1 MLKTFLITIN
11 LQIFLYATNQIVLV
25 VNEKENSS
33 KAILRCF
40 EGNKQIFK
48 DIDVNLGKYGLAWGI
63 SDISLS
69 HDKNEPQ
76 KREGDKK
83 APLGIFHLTSVFGYA
98 PTVKTK
104 MPYIHAT
111 KDLICVDTST
121 HKNYNQIITM
131 PTKKPKSFEYM
142 RRDDAQYQLGIV
154 VEHNKQQQPLGGSC
168 IFLHVQKKPDAPTAG
183 CTSMRY
189 EDIKK
194 IVGWLDK
201 EKNPILI
208 QVPKKYLD
216 AVQKLYPELSMSP

>member
-1 MLKTFLITIN
+1 MLKTFLILIN
-11 LQIFLYATNQIVLV
+11 LQIFLYAANQIVLV
-25 VNEKENSS
+25 VSEKEDSS

-63 SDISLS
+63 SNISLS

-98 PTVKTK
+98 SKIKTK
-104 MPYIHAT
+104 MPYIYAT
-111 KDLICVDTST
+111 KDLICVDDST
-121 HKNYNQIITM
+121 HQNYNQIITM

-142 RRDDAQYQLGIV
+142 RRDDAQYKLGIV
-154 VEHNKQQQPLGGSC
+154 VEHNKGQKVQGGSC
-168 IFLHVQKKPDAPTAG
+168 IFLHVQKHPDAPTAG

-189 EDIKK
+189 EEIKK

-201 EKNPILI
+201 KKNPILI

-216 AVQKLYPELSMSP
+216 ALKKLYPELPLD